1 MRRVFRSNS
10 LVQMFQIDAS
20 RVLTALVV
28 LRSLALVVTLK
39 KIRFYLNYF
48 SNDTQVTRIENYTIL
63 LYLKVVETYLDN
75 TLFF

>member
-75 TLFF
+75 TLF